1 MSVVPRVF
9 DQVPAPGARYTI
21 DTKIVM
27 QQKNLV
33 IVESPAKAKT
43 IEKFLGKEF
52 KVCSSYGHIRDL
64 QEKGQFVTI
73 TGAGLK
79 ESHPHDISI
88 TKEAPNYSQG

>member
-1 MSVVPRVF
+1 MSATPRLL
-9 DQVPAPGARYTI
+9 DGILAPGSRYTI

-64 QEKGQFVTI
+64 AKKGLGIDVE
-73 TGAGLK
+73 GDRK
-79 ESHPHDISI
+79 SVV
-88 TKEAPNYSQG
+88 